1 MAQATIF
8 RGAIEFFTRLGI
20 YDVVLPFLLIF
31 TIVFA
36 ILEKTKVFG
45 TMKVGDQTVPRKNLN
60 AMASFVISLLVVAS
74 RELVAVVNESVANIV
89 VLLLAVVSFLLL
101 YGAFVK
107 EGEPVFLSGTWKTAF
122 MWVMLVGV
130 VVIFLNAAG
139 WLNTALTWLSRN
151 INTDFVG
158 SIILLVIIIM
168 FIGFITKGEKPS
180 KSKKSE

>member
-8 RGAIEFFTRLGI
+8 RGAIEFFQRLGI

-45 TMKVGDQTVPRKNLN
+45 TVEISGKKYPKKNLN
-60 AMASFVISLLVVAS
+60 AMAAFVMSLLVVAS
-74 RELVAVVNESVANIV
+74 RELVAIINVSVANIV
-89 VLLLAVVSFLLL
+89 ILLLAVISFLLL
-101 YGAFVK
+101 YGTFVK
-107 EGEPVFLSGTWKTAF
+107 EGEPVFLEGGWRSAF
-122 MWVMLVGV
+122 MWVMLIGV

-139 WLNTALTWLSRN
+139 WWVPFINWISRN
-151 INTDFVG
+151 WNTDVIG
-158 SIILLVIIIM
+158 SIILLIIIIV

-180 KSKKSE
+180 KSEKS